1 MKKFVIHIGALLLGF
16 ILGTLLFNGFTFLR
30 SSICTHHDDLP
41 PITAITALKERCRA
55 TFSSTE
61 FVDDYLNIIE
71 TEDEAGNPLVFAVYY
86 RQYEDGETN
95 AFLLIPDKEAEYPF
109 MSYLMKIRHKNATT
123 EELFK
128 FTFSLDEDVLRVS
141 GGDIRE
147 A

>member
-1 MKKFVIHIGALLLGF
+1 MKKFLVYFVIFFVSIFLGNLIANQIF
-16 ILGTLLFNGFTFLR
+16 DAIIPHNETLYT
-30 SSICTHHDDLP
+30 TDETP
-41 PITAITALKERCRA
+41 ITALKERC
-55 TFSSTE
+55 SSCFEGYTCI
-61 FVDDYLNIIE
+61 DDFLNVID
-71 TEDEAGNPLVFAVYY
+71 TEDEAGNPMVFAVYY

-95 AFLLIPDKEAEYPF
+95 TFLLIPDKEAEYPF

>member
-1 MKKFVIHIGALLLGF
+1 MKKFLVYFVIFFVSIFLGNLIANQIF
-16 ILGTLLFNGFTFLR
+16 DAIIPHNETLYT
-30 SSICTHHDDLP
+30 TDEAP
-41 PITAITALKERCRA
+41 ITALKERC
-55 TFSSTE
+55 SSCFE
-61 FVDDYLNIIE
+61 GYNCIDDFLNVID

-95 AFLLIPDKEAEYPF
+95 TFLLIPDKEAEYPF